1 MFATYE
7 KMSIFVVKHSNYSVE
22 FVKRMSI
29 FEFLDLFDICIEISK
44 KSDK

>member
-7 KMSIFVVKHSNYSVE
+7 KMSIFVVKNSNYSVE

>member
-1 MFATYE
+1 MFQTYE

-29 FEFLDLFDICIEISK
+29 FDFLDLFDICIDISK